1 MKFSGHVFSFF
12 LPDQVALVYW
22 SDGAEVGFT
31 LDQYKK
37 QQDVVQA
44 IRTIEFQGGKTNTA
58 QALRLLRTQ
67 VFQVNIGGGQLGQI
81 NLVELISGH

>member
-1 MKFSGHVFSFF
+1 M
-12 LPDQVALVYW
+12 YW

-67 VFQVNIGGGQLGQI
+67 VFQVNIGGGQLGPI
-81 NLVELISGH
+81 NHVIVKLRILLFLWGGAGSVL